1 MPANLAHYAAPILAF
16 LATYLLHSTCLLAGV
31 WLYFCWHRTARPA
44 LRSALWK
51 AGATAAFVT
60 APLALWLPA
69 VLPDSEVS
77 TPTADHHSSA
87 NTPAVSTNEL
97 PLNIPVET
105 DDSVT
110 LDEVPQ
116 DTFLP
121 ELKTDITPADDFD
134 ELVLAPPEIVAT
146 IPIPTNIALPTITAE
161 IVPSPAPWDPR
172 IVIAVSVAAVGCFLL
187 GLTRLWGQTIWLR
200 RSFADCR
207 LLTEGPAA
215 EELAGLLAQ
224 QRRSKNVRLLS
235 SGQYAEPAAF
245 GLWRWH
251 IVLPTRA
258 EAELTREELRSL
270 LAHELAHLV
279 RRDIWWLCMGRL
291 LCTAFAYQPLNFWA
305 RRQWQR
311 AAEFLCDEWAI
322 DRTGDRFALANCLT
336 TVAQWRIGAETLT
349 GSLAATGH
357 RSTLSERVESLVE
370 NDKPR
375 HPPSKIR
382 SLCLAGIVLVSMITL
397 ILHGPTATF
406 ALPTLAVSTADEG
419 VEPSADL
426 TVFDQSPSAAELAFE
441 EPIEAPLFEEFAEDI
456 TLQAELA
463 GLREELSNLE
473 TLMARTNVDPRLK
486 SLPARIRNRITEIE
500 HQLDTLQQLPP
511 NESTSTLPTDSPNF
525 QIEETNP

>member
-1 MPANLAHYAAPILAF
+1 MPDNLAHYAAPLLAF
-16 LATYLLHSTCLLAGV
+16 LATYLLHSTCLLTGV

-51 AGATAAFVT
+51 VAATASFVT

-69 VLPDSEVS
+69 ALPVSEVS
-77 TPTADHHSSA
+77 TPAADHHSIA
-87 NTPAVSTNEL
+87 ITPTLSTIEL
-97 PLNIPVET
+97 PPNIPIET
-105 DDSVT
+105 DDAVALDAAT
-110 LDEVPQ
+110 LEAFAVDIG
-116 DTFLP
+116 
-121 ELKTDITPADDFD
+121 TDIAPADDFD
-134 ELVLAPPEIVAT
+134 ELVLEPPEIVAT
-146 IPIPTNIALPTITAE
+146 IPLPTHIAPPINTTE

-200 RSFADCR
+200 RRFADCR

-215 EELAGLLAQ
+215 EELASLLAQ
-224 QRRSKNVRLLS
+224 QRRSKKVRLLS

-258 EAELTREELRSL
+258 EAELNRDELRSL

-291 LCTAFAYQPLNFWA
+291 LCSAFAYQPLNFWA

-336 TVAQWRIGAETLT
+336 TVAQWRIGTETLT

-357 RSTLSERVESLVE
+357 RSTLSERVESLVD
-370 NDKPR
+370 NDETR

-382 SLCLAGIVLVSMITL
+382 SLCLAGIVLVSMIAL

-406 ALPTLAVSTADEG
+406 ALPTLSVSTADEAS
-419 VEPSADL
+419 ESPAAAL
-426 TVFDQSPSAAELAFE
+426 AFDPSPSIEEIAFD
-441 EPIEAPLFEEFAEDI
+441 EPIEASPFEESTEDI
-456 TLQAELA
+456 TLQAELT
-463 GLREELSNLE
+463 GLREELRNLE
-473 TLMARTNVDPRLK
+473 ALMAQTNVDPRLK
-486 SLPARIRNRITEIE
+486 SWPARIRSRIAEIE
-500 HQLDTLQQLPP
+500 HRLDTLQQLPP
-511 NESTSTLPTDSPNF
+511 NETTSTFPTDSPNF

>member
-51 AGATAAFVT
+51 VAATAAFVT

-77 TPTADHHSSA
+77 TPAADHHSSA
-87 NTPAVSTNEL
+87 DTPALSTIEL
-97 PLNIPVET
+97 PLNIPAET
-105 DDSVT
+105 DDAAT
-110 LDEVPQ
+110 LDATPSDALTLDVGTDVP
-116 DTFLP
+116 
-121 ELKTDITPADDFD
+121 PADDFD
-134 ELVLAPPEIVAT
+134 ELELAPPRIVAT
-146 IPIPTNIALPTITAE
+146 IPIPTSIVPPAKTTE
-161 IVPSPAPWDPR
+161 IVPPPAPWDPR

-200 RSFADCR
+200 RRFADCR
-207 LLTEGPAA
+207 LLTKGPAA
-215 EELAGLLAQ
+215 EELASLLAQ
-224 QRRSKNVRLLS
+224 QRRSKKVRLLS
-235 SGQYAEPAAF
+235 SGHYAEPAAF

-279 RRDIWWLCMGRL
+279 RRDIWWLCIGRL

-305 RRQWQR
+305 RWQWQR

-370 NDKPR
+370 NDTTR

-397 ILHGPTATF
+397 IIHGPTATF
-406 ALPTLAVSTADEG
+406 ALPTLSAPTSDEG
-419 VEPSADL
+419 TESPTDA
-426 TVFDQSPSAAELAFE
+426 TAFDPSPSLDEVAFDEPVEATPFE
-441 EPIEAPLFEEFAEDI
+441 ELAEDI
-456 TLQAELA
+456 TLQAELT
-463 GLREELSNLE
+463 GLREELGNLE
-473 TLMARTNVDPRLK
+473 ALMARTNVDLRLK
-486 SLPARIRNRITEIE
+486 SWPARIRERIAEIE
-500 HQLDTLQQLPP
+500 HQLDTLHQLPP
-511 NESTSTLPTDSPNF
+511 NETTSTLPTDSPSSQF
-525 QIEETNP
+525 EEINP

>member
-1 MPANLAHYAAPILAF
+1 MPTNLAHYAAPVLAF

-60 APLALWLPA
+60 APLALWLPDM
-69 VLPDSEVS
+69 LPDSEVS
-77 TPTADHHSSA
+77 TPTVDYHSST
-87 NTPAVSTNEL
+87 NTPTISMIEIA
-97 PLNIPVET
+97 PHIPVVT
-105 DDSVT
+105 DDIAT
-110 LDEVPQ
+110 LDEAPHDAFV
-116 DTFLP
+116 P
-121 ELKTDITPADDFD
+121 ELETDIPPADDFD
-134 ELVLAPPEIVAT
+134 ELKLAPPEIVAT
-146 IPIPTNIALPTITAE
+146 IPTPTHIAPPINTTE
-161 IVPSPAPWDPR
+161 VVTPPAPWDPR

-200 RSFADCR
+200 RRFADCR

-215 EELAGLLAQ
+215 DELAGLLAQ

-336 TVAQWRIGAETLT
+336 TVAQWRIGGETLT

-406 ALPTLAVSTADEG
+406 ALPTLSVSTADEV
-419 VEPSADL
+419 VEAPADA
-426 TVFDQSPSAAELAFE
+426 TAFDPSPSVDEIVID
-441 EPIEAPLFEEFAEDI
+441 EPIEAPLFEELAEDI

-463 GLREELSNLE
+463 GLREELHNLE
-473 TLMARTNVDPRLK
+473 ALMARTNVDPRLK
-486 SLPARIRNRITEIE
+486 SWPARIRNRITDIE
-500 HQLDTLQQLPP
+500 RQLDTLQHIPP
-511 NESTSTLPTDSPNF
+511 NESTSTFPTDSPIF